1 MGRFWLLWW
10 RRQRLERSRRFLELK
25 IALAAAWGPYVGIED
40 LADPHGKRLLFD
52 GPRKLI
58 KESSPVPEATPGL

>member
-10 RRQRLERSRRFLELK
+10 RWQRLARSKRFLELK

-40 LADPHGKRLLFD
+40 LADPHGKRFLFD
-52 GPRKLI
+52 VTLERH
-58 KESSPVPEATPGL
+58 KESFSRRHTP